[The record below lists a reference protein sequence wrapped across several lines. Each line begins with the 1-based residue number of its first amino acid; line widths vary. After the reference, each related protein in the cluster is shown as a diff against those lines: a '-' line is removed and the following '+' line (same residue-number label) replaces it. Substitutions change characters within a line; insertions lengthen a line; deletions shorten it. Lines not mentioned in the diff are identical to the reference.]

1 MIGSS
6 SAWVAHRYPAG
17 EVDWVVIYEA
27 TTSQCFYLP
36 SSLWDDHTHLTLRMT
51 PTANAQVKG
60 IRWAEQFTRI
70 DR

>member
-1 MIGSS
+1 M
-6 SAWVAHRYPAG
+6 
-17 EVDWVVIYEA
+17 VIYEA

-51 PTANAQVKG
+51 PTANEQVKG

>member
-1 MIGSS
+1 M
-6 SAWVAHRYPAG
+6 
-17 EVDWVVIYEA
+17 DWMVIYEA